1 MDLKI
6 FFFLGLLFGYL
17 VGVFLV
23 PKIIDFIRNKIQD
36 KTQTEYSNESH
47 LGWNLPQIHH
57 NDIFYV
63 DTKTWKCHDIDEL
76 IMIYGR
82 QGLCKLLAEGQLVN
96 ESIYEKRKK
105 SSNS

>member
-1 MDLKI
+1 MYLEI

-36 KTQTEYSNESH
+36 RTQTKYSNGSQ
-47 LGWNLPQIHH
+47 LGDLPQIHH
-57 NDIFYV
+57 NEIFYV
-63 DTKTWKCHDIDEL
+63 DVKTGKYHDIDEL

-82 QGLCKLLAEGQLVN
+82 HGLCKLLAEGSLVN
-96 ESIYEKRKK
+96 ESIYEKRKE
-105 SSNS
+105 STNG